1 MGKES
6 KKESIHVHVQL
17 IHFAVQQSAQYMPH
31 CKSTIL
37 QKNQFFKK
45 AKKVKIKKKTKI
57 ANSLLPITLKSLFPT
72 HCPPCNNI
80 GQEG

>member
-6 KKESIHVHVQL
+6 KKESIHVQP

-37 QKNQFFKK
+37 QK
-45 AKKVKIKKKTKI
+45 
-57 ANSLLPITLKSLFPT
+57 KSIF
-72 HCPPCNNI
+72 
-80 GQEG
+80 

>member
-45 AKKVKIKKKTKI
+45 AKKVKIKKNKDSKLTSPYHLEI
-57 ANSLLPITLKSLFPT
+57 LISHSLPT
-72 HCPPCNNI
+72 M
-80 GQEG
+80 